1 MAAPTPANMPAAAQ
15 APAADPLAGL
25 RDWHLPDPVSW
36 WPPAP
41 GWWVLVVLGL
51 ILIAL
56 LWRWWLV
63 RRRRGAAARAARS
76 ELKRLRETAVSG
88 GDPREFA
95 ASVSMLLR
103 RLALE
108 RFARERVAGITGAD
122 WLAFLDETGGGDG
135 FTRGS
140 GRALVEAPY
149 RPHRSAESDGGV
161 DVGALADL
169 AERWILAQRRAAR

>member
-1 MAAPTPANMPAAAQ
+1 MTAATPTTMPAATQ
-15 APAADPLAGL
+15 GPALDPLAGL

-41 GWWVLVVLGL
+41 GWWMLAVLAL
-51 ILIAL
+51 ILIAA

-63 RRRRGAAARAARS
+63 RRRRSAAARAARS
-76 ELKRLRETAVSG
+76 ELKRLRESAASG
-88 GDPREFA
+88 DDPRGFA

-108 RFARERVAGITGAD
+108 RFARERVAGITGAA

-135 FTRGS
+135 FTTGP
-140 GRALVEAPY
+140 GRVLADAPY
-149 RPHRSAESDGGV
+149 RPHRSADQDGGV

-169 AERWILAQRRAAR
+169 AERWIRAQQRPAE